1 MWHRAAPGS
10 LEVTSGQAHPSLTI
24 LLPFSQQVENEA
36 LGRPGRQ
43 TVARA
48 NLLLTLPSSPSS
60 LKGSSP
66 NRRLKEIPD
75 WGLFPKMARERNQEE
90 NKRPCSGGA
99 FPSPA
104 SPEQQP
110 RSGHQVPEPGQ
121 GPHTPGK
128 PQPEAAV
135 ISDLRLGQCYME
147 RN

>member
-36 LGRPGRQ
+36 LGRPGRR

-66 NRRLKEIPD
+66 NRRLKEIPN

-90 NKRPCSGGA
+90 NKEASLLRRGLPLPG
-99 FPSPA
+99 FP
-104 SPEQQP
+104 
-110 RSGHQVPEPGQ
+110 
-121 GPHTPGK
+121 
-128 PQPEAAV
+128 
-135 ISDLRLGQCYME
+135 
-147 RN
+147 